1 MFPLKKFVKKI
12 YILTI
17 SHLASFL
24 FLSIRFKYFFSE
36 YFAVSVILV
45 LRIPGEYT
53 RAHPAPSGRDE
64 WMAAIT
70 GVDKHIKPPLSLP
83 TSKRGRSESISSR
96 SRQHRGGQD
105 LFGFFG
111 FNLCIR
117 GPEIHRYNLLYIR
130 PLSVVEPIVPCQIN
144 AFVILRS
151 L

>member
-1 MFPLKKFVKKI
+1 MFPLKKFVKKKI

-17 SHLASFL
+17 SHISRLSRFFPSASN
-24 FLSIRFKYFFSE
+24 IFFSE
-36 YFAVSVILV
+36 YFAVILV